1 MKARVRKQRPMTQ
14 KELDKA
20 IKQLHSN
27 TKEISDRMYY
37 QKQRKNINNKV
48 EFSNERENTRS

>member
-1 MKARVRKQRPMTQ
+1 MTQ

-20 IKQLHSN
+20 IKELHSN
-27 TKEISDRMYY
+27 TKDISDRMYY

-48 EFSNERENTRS
+48 ELSNERQN